1 MSEQNQ
7 LAISPVAAGLTGAA
21 IGASN
26 YWLGIGAKPAEGY
39 RNTKELLTLEKD
51 KFEAL
56 AKTVAEKGDDAAK
69 AEFKKLE
76 DGRVTVSKAGD
87 TLIKEQAD
95 AKIKLVDAVEKSGKA
110 TAATEKTAMETAVTA
125 RETARKQL
133 GGLNVTTTGDD
144 TTGYTSKVTHASEY
158 NTDIKTKR
166 DELRTAREN
175 ARKAITDKT
184 DDGLGKELKTA
195 QDELAAAGTDKDK
208 TAAAQK
214 KIDEVNKKIAAEVTK
229 NEDVKKAKEALNTER
244 KKIITDDVKKSNSD
258 VIAKKDAYRNKLVE
272 NLENVDEYKNA
283 TANKDAADGTIEKLK
298 HTVEEYKAKLA
309 EKVDDVKAKA
319 ADDLV
324 GDKGALKDLDTGKF
338 SKFLKKAKT
347 MPTLIAAGIMGAA
360 GVALAYIVGPKNA
373 TPKDV
378 A

>member
-39 RNTKELLTLEKD
+39 RNPKELLTLEKD

-87 TLIKEQAD
+87 TLIKEQQTAKTELVKAIEAAKTAGTINVEAKEELDALNDVTNKVKQTKNNLKSDAD
-95 AKIKLVDAVEKSGKA
+95 LKTKTDEYRAKHKAAVDA
-110 TAATEKTAMETAVTA
+110 
-125 RETARKQL
+125 
-133 GGLNVTTTGDD
+133 
-144 TTGYTSKVTHASEY
+144 
-158 NTDIKTKR
+158 
-166 DELRTAREN
+166 
-175 ARKAITDKT
+175 ITNKT
-184 DDGLGKELKTA
+184 DDGLGKELKALEDSKAGKTG
-195 QDELAAAGTDKDK
+195 DELA
-208 TAAAQK
+208 
-214 KIDEVNKKIAAEVTK
+214 KIEADIKA
-229 NEDVKKAKEALNTER
+229 KKAEIGRKALEN
-244 KKIITDDVKKSNSD
+244 DDVKAAKTAMLEKKKEIFTDEAKANAEA
-258 VIAKKDAYRNKLVE
+258 VNGKKDAYRNKLVE
-272 NLENVDEYKNA
+272 NLEANDTYKNA
-283 TANKDAADGTIEKLK
+283 EAKEGGTAIEKLK
-298 HTVEEYKAKLA
+298 HQVNQWKETLAK
-309 EKVDDVKAKA
+309 KVDDVKASA